1 MKNNVIPVQDKHC
14 SKNGEQWKKFLVI
27 RAENQRPYKPGCRC
41 RIAWLYVYGFMPKII
56 DHINRIRNGNRIT
69 NLRECDFSENA
80 RNRKIQTNNK
90 SGINGV
96 H

>member
-1 MKNNVIPVQDKHC
+1 MV
-14 SKNGEQWKKFLVI
+14 
-27 RAENQRPYKPGCRC
+27 
-41 RIAWLYVYGFMPKII
+41 WLYVYGFMPKII